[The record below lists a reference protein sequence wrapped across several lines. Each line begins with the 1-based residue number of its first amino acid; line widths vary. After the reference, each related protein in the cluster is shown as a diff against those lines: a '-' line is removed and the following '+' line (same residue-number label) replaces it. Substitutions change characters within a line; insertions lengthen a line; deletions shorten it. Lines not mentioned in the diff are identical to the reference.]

1 MVRLKIQHLTIYRY
15 ASKVSLGPHRLLLRP
30 CETRDLKLISFN
42 IEMSPQAKIIWSH
55 DVSGNSIA
63 NAEISLLTDYLSI
76 HSHSIIEL
84 TAATWPVF
92 EIAASAMN
100 YPFLYSDNDWADL
113 GALLHP
119 QFEDPENQLANW
131 IEGFIMQRPTDTL
144 SLLMDISNGISSQ
157 ISYKSRE
164 AEGTQDPT
172 ETLNNASGSCRDFA
186 VFFAEAARTLGFGA
200 RIVSG
205 YLYNPDESYIGSAGS
220 GATHA
225 WVEIYVPGA
234 GWIPFDPTNRTV
246 GSSNLIAVAVG
257 RDIRQIA
264 PVTGSFHGTDRDF
277 IDMSVKVTVEK
288 ETEDALRP

>member
-1 MVRLKIQHLTIYRY
+1 MVRLKIQHGTTYSY
-15 ASKVSLGPHRLLLRP
+15 ARKIVLGPHRFSLRP
-30 CETRDLKLISFN
+30 RESPDLKLILFDLE
-42 IEMSPQAKIIWSH
+42 IAPQAKINWSH
-55 DVSGNSIA
+55 DVAGNSIA
-63 NAEISLLTDYLSI
+63 IAEFSSPTDYLSI
-76 HSHSIIEL
+76 TSCSIVEL

-92 EIAASAMN
+92 DIAPTASR
-100 YPFLYSDNDWADL
+100 YPFLYSDDDWADL

-119 QFEDPENQLANW
+119 QYADPKSLLENW

-144 SLLMDISNGISSQ
+144 ALLKDISNGIFSQ

-172 ETLNNASGSCRDFA
+172 ETLNKASGSCRDFA
-186 VFFAEAARTLGFGA
+186 VLFLEAARTLGFGA

-205 YLYNPDESYIGSAGS
+205 YLYNPDEIYIGSLDA

-246 GSSNLIAVAVG
+246 GSSNLIPVAVG
-257 RDIRQIA
+257 RDIRQIT
-264 PVTGSFHGTDRDF
+264 PVTGNFHGTCSDL
-277 IDMSVKVTVEK
+277 IDMSVQVTVEK
-288 ETEDALRP
+288 E